1 MYNVFDN
8 ANGGK
13 IITLNSDSEL
23 IKFVKKLVKENGT
36 TDFSVLGVSDA
47 KEYLEYCP
55 DLTLLEDSL
64 GGTINIGDTVLV
76 PEPNNSDLHQHS
88 FVGNVEKFRNGN
100 VVVIDGEGDCFEIE
114 AHRLEIQDN

>member
-1 MYNVFDN
+1 MKQGSEFM
-8 ANGGK
+8 
-13 IITLNSDSEL
+13 EL
-23 IKFVKKLVKENGT
+23 IRGIHNLRPEHAGC
-36 TDFSVLGVSDA
+36 VSDA

-100 VVVIDGEGDCFEIE
+100 VVVIGLKANVIYLYYICLQTDKNYY
-114 AHRLEIQDN
+114 HV